1 MLVFVANRRA
11 KHGHR
16 RVHRVG
22 GTPYVNSWDEYV
34 SRYSTCSYE
43 CFFISHHKQV
53 HFGYYT
59 KSCELAYLTESRL
72 VCCEGYF
79 DYGGDCYPVCKSGC
93 PNGRCTGPDQ
103 CTCNEGYVNVLN
115 ECKPKCSSCE
125 NGRCVAPNECVCDE
139 GFRKDSNAACVP
151 SCKDACIGGLCDR
164 DGHCACSKEQFFNP
178 KLLEFGVR
186 NGTVCT
192 GRCDKPCQNGYC
204 VGRNRCQCLN
214 GYQPSKV
221 DSFACTP
228 VCDPSYVDCTGG
240 VCVAPNTCICKTGYT
255 LISGKCVPICD
266 PECISGNC
274 VSPGQCS
281 CLSGYHK
288 IQESD
293 FECIPTCD
301 PPCNNGK
308 CVSPNTCEC
317 FHGFAGSLEV
327 ANRCEATCDSS
338 YANCDNGTCVAP
350 NYCKCNDGYMFQN
363 GRCIPNCDPACI
375 NGECSSPNECS
386 CLDGFTKNAE
396 ESNVCIPSCTPRCEN
411 GDCVAPNTCKC
422 HRGFEM
428 ISKRCS
434 PTCDPKYIE
443 SQNGR
448 CIAPN
453 VLLCD
458 EGFALEYDSGSIRC
472 APSCN
477 PSCTNARC
485 LSNGLCQCFEGFI
498 QSSEA
503 RNVCEPAC
511 DPSCVNSSCVRL
523 NQCECWEGHQR
534 VDDNACHP
542 ICDAAEMDCTFGSCI
557 GVNVCLCST
566 GYALASS
573 GNNTRYCS
581 PTCSQPCN
589 NGVCTAP
596 NVCECHGGYN
606 QTEFDEGCTPV
617 CEESCENAI
626 CSAPDVCSCLEGFVP
641 LNSTVCT
648 VQSSYFRH
656 PRTTLTTTGE
666 KKKGFSLLKK
676 FARLSFLLE
685 SCLSGGCQWIRG
697 VFPKLWFK
705 RFLPSQ
711 AKKRFTTKQH
721 IRGLLIIKN
730 KKFHDQDQGH
740 GMSGNSENL
749 RNKWPSG
756 LRPGNMKNNIRERE
770 KER

>member
-1 MLVFVANRRA
+1 MT
-11 KHGHR
+11 
-16 RVHRVG
+16 
-22 GTPYVNSWDEYV
+22 TPYINSWDEYV

-43 CFFISHHKQV
+43 CFFISHNKQV

-221 DSFACTP
+221 DPFACTP
-228 VCDPSYVDCTGG
+228 VFDPSYVDCTGG

-255 LISGKCVPICD
+255 LISGKCVPVCD
-266 PECISGNC
+266 PECINGNC

-327 ANRCEATCDSS
+327 ANRCEATSVFDRIS
-338 YANCDNGTCVAP
+338 ANAGKDT
-350 NYCKCNDGYMFQN
+350 
-363 GRCIPNCDPACI
+363 
-375 NGECSSPNECS
+375 
-386 CLDGFTKNAE
+386 NAWTT
-396 ESNVCIPSCTPRCEN
+396 TPTAIQFVTQLRW
-411 GDCVAPNTCKC
+411 
-422 HRGFEM
+422 
-428 ISKRCS
+428 
-434 PTCDPKYIE
+434 
-443 SQNGR
+443 
-448 CIAPN
+448 IAP
-453 VLLCD
+453 
-458 EGFALEYDSGSIRC
+458 
-472 APSCN
+472 
-477 PSCTNARC
+477 T
-485 LSNGLCQCFEGFI
+485 
-498 QSSEA
+498 SE
-503 RNVCEPAC
+503 N
-511 DPSCVNSSCVRL
+511 NS
-523 NQCECWEGHQR
+523 
-534 VDDNACHP
+534 
-542 ICDAAEMDCTFGSCI
+542 
-557 GVNVCLCST
+557 
-566 GYALASS
+566 
-573 GNNTRYCS
+573 RYCS
-581 PTCSQPCN
+581 PTCSQPCK
-589 NGVCTAP
+589 NGICTAP
-596 NVCECHGGYN
+596 NVCECHDGYN
-606 QTEFDEGCTPV
+606 QTEFDEGCTPM

-626 CSAPDVCSCLEGFVP
+626 CSAPNVCSCLEGFVP
-641 LNSTVCT
+641 LNSTFVEH
-648 VQSSYFRH
+648 VLQ
-656 PRTTLTTTGE
+656 L
-666 KKKGFSLLKK
+666 
-676 FARLSFLLE
+676 
-685 SCLSGGCQWIRG
+685 
-697 VFPKLWFK
+697 
-705 RFLPSQ
+705 
-711 AKKRFTTKQH
+711 
-721 IRGLLIIKN
+721 
-730 KKFHDQDQGH
+730 
-740 GMSGNSENL
+740 
-749 RNKWPSG
+749 
-756 LRPGNMKNNIRERE
+756 
-770 KER
+770 

>member
-1 MLVFVANRRA
+1 MYILTLVVLLCLLHPLVTGRKCWMNV
-11 KHGHR
+11 K
-16 RVHRVG
+16 
-22 GTPYVNSWDEYV
+22 TPYVNSWDEYV
-34 SRYSTCSYE
+34 SRYNTCSYE

-79 DYGGDCYPVCKSGC
+79 DYGGDCYPVCKTGC

-192 GRCDKPCQNGYC
+192 G
-204 VGRNRCQCLN
+204 
-214 GYQPSKV
+214 S
-221 DSFACTP
+221 
-228 VCDPSYVDCTGG
+228 
-240 VCVAPNTCICKTGYT
+240 
-255 LISGKCVPICD
+255 
-266 PECISGNC
+266 
-274 VSPGQCS
+274 
-281 CLSGYHK
+281 
-288 IQESD
+288 
-293 FECIPTCD
+293 
-301 PPCNNGK
+301 NGK

-363 GRCIPNCDPACI
+363 GRCIPNCNPACI

-386 CLDGFTKNAE
+386 CLDGLTKNAE

-511 DPSCVNSSCVRL
+511 DPPCVNSSCVRP
-523 NQCECWEGHQR
+523 NQCECWEGYQR
-534 VDDNACHP
+534 VDDNAYCHP

-557 GVNVCLCST
+557 GVNS
-566 GYALASS
+566 
-573 GNNTRYCS
+573 
-581 PTCSQPCN
+581 
-589 NGVCTAP
+589 
-596 NVCECHGGYN
+596 
-606 QTEFDEGCTPV
+606 
-617 CEESCENAI
+617 
-626 CSAPDVCSCLEGFVP
+626 DVL
-641 LNSTVCT
+641 TT
-648 VQSSYFRH
+648 VQEWDLH
-656 PRTTLTTTGE
+656 
-666 KKKGFSLLKK
+666 
-676 FARLSFLLE
+676 
-685 SCLSGGCQWIRG
+685 C
-697 VFPKLWFK
+697 
-705 RFLPSQ
+705 
-711 AKKRFTTKQH
+711 TKC
-721 IRGLLIIKN
+721 
-730 KKFHDQDQGH
+730 
-740 GMSGNSENL
+740 M
-749 RNKWPSG
+749 
-756 LRPGNMKNNIRERE
+756 
-770 KER
+770 